1 MKITDIGSFY
11 LVEDNDKYYLSTV
24 HSQYNG
30 HEDEEDVA
38 CNEITKEV
46 YDAMVLNPPN
56 YVKTP
61 KHIETEVLK
70 TLHSQDEFPATRRW
84 IFNIEC
90 ENIQSQLD
98 SNLDNYEIEYNDCE
112 IKAYLRGF
120 RLCLADELGK
130 DLKES
135 YSSIC
140 KKAKFIHKMVKDNS
154 IDYVENYFYNIE
166 EDEFEE
172 EVQQWEE

>member
-30 HEDEEDVA
+30 YEDEEDVA

-61 KHIETEVLK
+61 KHVEIEVLK
-70 TLHSQDEFPATRRW
+70 TLHLQDEFPATRRW
-84 IFNIEC
+84 GFIIGC
-90 ENIQSQLD
+90 EDIQIQLD
-98 SNLDNYEIEYNDCE
+98 RNLDDYEIVYNDCE
-112 IKAYLRGF
+112 IKAYLNGF
-120 RLCLADELGK
+120 RLCLAEDLDK

-140 KKAKFIHKMVKDNS
+140 KKVKFIHKMFKNKGV
-154 IDYVENYFYNIE
+154 DYIKNYLYNIE

>member
-1 MKITDIGSFY
+1 MKITDVGSFY
-11 LVEDNDKYYLSTV
+11 LVEDNDKYYLSTI

-30 HEDEEDVA
+30 YEDEEDVA

-46 YDAMVLNPPN
+46 YDAMLLTPPI

-61 KHIETEVLK
+61 KHVEIEVLK

-90 ENIQSQLD
+90 KDIQSQLD

-112 IKAYLRGF
+112 IKTYLRGF
-120 RLCLADELGK
+120 RLCLAEYLDK

-135 YSSIC
+135 YSSVC
-140 KKAKFIHKMVKDNS
+140 KRVRFIHNMFKNKGA
-154 IDYVENYFYNIE
+154 DYIENYLYNIE

-172 EVQQWEE
+172 EVKQWEE